1 MKDKI
6 KKILIPWRENLERK
20 WWHRFISVFIYG
32 STTIVIIIAMIIP
45 LTDKVGWEYKY
56 TSYSFEPGYSMASGR
71 VVDCKFYAY
80 DYISPLI
87 DCGDI
92 SKSTDFLT
100 RYAKARGTY
109 DNLQKIRLESKTI
122 DLSYDNFQKTKSGS
136 TDDQILNAGIKE
148 GKFNDI
154 KVKREINIL
163 YGNLIKYF
171 FIALL
176 IILSWFI
183 FWESIVYRIVIYIVY
198 GKNKT
203 I

>member
-1 MKDKI
+1 MKEKI
-6 KKILIPWRENLERK
+6 KTILIPWREHLERK
-20 WWHRFISVFIYG
+20 WWHRFVNVFIYG

-80 DYISPLI
+80 DYTGPSI

-100 RYAKARGTY
+100 RYTKAKGTPG
-109 DNLQKIRLESKTI
+109 TI
-122 DLSYDNFQKTKSGS
+122 DLSYDTFQKVRLGLKA

-148 GKFNDI
+148 GKFDGI
-154 KVKREINIL
+154 KVKRETNIL

-183 FWESIVYRIVIYIVY
+183 FWESIVYRIILYIVS
-198 GKNKT
+198 
-203 I
+203 